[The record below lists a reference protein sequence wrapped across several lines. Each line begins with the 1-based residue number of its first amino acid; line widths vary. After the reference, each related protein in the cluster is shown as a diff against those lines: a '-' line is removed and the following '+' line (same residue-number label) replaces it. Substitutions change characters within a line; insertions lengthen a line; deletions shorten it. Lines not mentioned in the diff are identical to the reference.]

1 MIVSSVIRLRSQ
13 RLSEIP
19 VLVLIDLQQEYVAA
33 PRITALPGA
42 HAALRKCREA
52 LTAARAN
59 GIPVAFTRLQGASAF
74 FNRSSKLFDWVEGFE
89 PLRSEMV
96 FDRELPSCY
105 ASEGFAAFMKDVRA
119 PVVIAG
125 FSGESA
131 CLATL
136 IDGYHRRQQMIYLA
150 DASASQPL
158 NGLDPDEV
166 QRAVAGIASVYAD
179 IADTDS
185 WTNSLAGP
193 RQFTRANYDT

>member
-1 MIVSSVIRLRSQ
+1 MSSVIRLRSQ

-19 VLVLIDLQQEYVAA
+19 ILVLVDLQQEYVAA

-42 HAALRKCREA
+42 HAALRKCRDA

-125 FSGESA
+125 FSGEFRMSCDA
-131 CLATL
+131 
-136 IDGYHRRQQMIYLA
+136 GRRLSSPPANDLSRRRLGEPTAQ
-150 DASASQPL
+150 
-158 NGLDPDEV
+158 
-166 QRAVAGIASVYAD
+166 
-179 IADTDS
+179 
-185 WTNSLAGP
+185 WP
-193 RQFTRANYDT
+193 RPG

>member
-1 MIVSSVIRLRSQ
+1 MVSSVIRLRSQ

-19 VLVLIDLQQEYVAA
+19 ILVLVDLQQEYVAA

-42 HAALRKCREA
+42 HAALRKCRDA
-52 LTAARAN
+52 LAAARAS
-59 GIPVAFTRLQGASAF
+59 GIPIAFTRLQGASGF
-74 FNRSSKLFDWVEGFE
+74 FNRSSALFDWVEGFE

-96 FDRELPSCY
+96 FDRDLPSCY
-105 ASEGFAAFMKDVRA
+105 SSEGFAAFMKDVSA
-119 PVVIAG
+119 PVVLAG

-136 IDGYHRRQQMIYLA
+136 VEGYHRKQQMVYLA

-158 NGLDPDEV
+158 NGLDADEV
-166 QRAVAGIASVYAD
+166 QRAIAGIASVYAD
-179 IADTDS
+179 IVDTDS

-193 RQFTRANYDT
+193 RQFTRANHES

>member
-1 MIVSSVIRLRSQ
+1 AAVHRAAADRGDDRYRSIPHDPPGRSVAQAGRPRSLGRPAGDPAVDRSLIVSSVIRLRSQ

-19 VLVLIDLQQEYVAA
+19 ILVLIDLQQEYVAA

-42 HAALRKCREA
+42 HVALRKCREA

-105 ASEGFAAFMKDVRA
+105 SSEGFASFMK
-119 PVVIAG
+119 
-125 FSGESA
+125 
-131 CLATL
+131 
-136 IDGYHRRQQMIYLA
+136 
-150 DASASQPL
+150 
-158 NGLDPDEV
+158 
-166 QRAVAGIASVYAD
+166 
-179 IADTDS
+179 
-185 WTNSLAGP
+185 
-193 RQFTRANYDT
+193 